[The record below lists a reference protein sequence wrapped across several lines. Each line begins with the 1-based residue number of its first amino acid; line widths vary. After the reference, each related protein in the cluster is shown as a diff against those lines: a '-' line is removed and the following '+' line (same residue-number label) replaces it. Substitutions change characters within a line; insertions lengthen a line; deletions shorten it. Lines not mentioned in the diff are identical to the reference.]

1 MNSVVRP
8 IFNEIFVKKEVCGSR
23 EQCTRPT
30 EQYILSL
37 ERLKRMHQKRKR
49 KRKTQTQQMKRN
61 PNAQ

>member
-1 MNSVVRP
+1 MKVLL
-8 IFNEIFVKKEVCGSR
+8 EKEVYKSR